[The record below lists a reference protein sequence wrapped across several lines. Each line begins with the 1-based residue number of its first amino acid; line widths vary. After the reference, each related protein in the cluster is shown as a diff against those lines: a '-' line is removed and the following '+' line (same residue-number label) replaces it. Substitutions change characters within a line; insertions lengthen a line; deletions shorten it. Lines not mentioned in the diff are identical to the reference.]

1 MNKLFLIPA
10 TIGDSNVSDVLPANF
25 SQQINALK
33 TFIVE
38 DLRTARRFLRSAGY
52 TQNFDDVKFLVLNEH
67 TDISEIETYL
77 NTISE
82 GSIGLLSEAGVPCV
96 ADPGSEIVALAHRKN
111 IPVVPLVGPSSILLA
126 LMASGLNGQNFC
138 FNGYLPVDKHAREK
152 KLKDLEQRAIRENQT
167 QIFIETPYR
176 NNHLLESILAVCNP
190 STRVGIAANITQENA
205 IHQTKSVA
213 EWLKQKIDLHK
224 QNAVFLI
231 GAGYEVLGTRCTI

>member
-10 TIGDSNVSDVLPANF
+10 TIGDSNVSDVLPASF
-25 SQQINALK
+25 SQQINTLK

-38 DLRTARRFLRSAGY
+38 ELRTARRFLRSAGY
-52 TQNFDDVKFLVLNEH
+52 TQNFDEVTFFVLNEH
-67 TDISEIETYL
+67 SNTNEIETYL
-77 NTISE
+77 DTISKN
-82 GSIGLLSEAGVPCV
+82 SIGLLSEAGVPCV
-96 ADPGSEIVALAHRKN
+96 ADPGSEIVAMAHRKN

-138 FNGYLPVDKHAREK
+138 FNGYLPVDKKERERR
-152 KLKDLEQRAIRENQT
+152 LKDLEQRAIRENQT

-176 NNHLLESILAVCNP
+176 NNHMLESILSVCSP

-213 EWLKQKIDLHK
+213 EWRNRTIDLHK
-224 QNAVFLI
+224 QNVVFLI
-231 GAGYEVLGTRCTI
+231 GTG